1 MISLGS
7 QIPLIFCLQPTP
19 QTEHETRTMNPDSQP
34 LLLLCSQLGLG
45 DDSLKPLTLREWN
58 PLARKMQTASLRP
71 SDLLQFNETDLQTRL
86 DLPTEYA
93 TRITQLLSRDIQHDL
108 NRLASLGIS
117 PITRADSDYPERY
130 RQRLKDSAPTVLFY
144 AGEKALLGQ
153 PGIAVVGSRHL
164 DDAGKECAAFVG
176 NACGLSGM
184 VLYSGGAK
192 GVDTISMDS
201 ALEARGTAVS
211 VLADSLERAVKSRK
225 EALSRGDLCLV
236 TPYSPNAGFS
246 VGAAMGRNRL
256 IYTLADYAIVVASD
270 AETGGTWAGATEALK
285 NNWLPIFVLK
295 HDAMPE
301 GNKLLLQKG
310 ALTFPHPF
318 KDKPVKLP
326 QWMKEKAS
334 ELPAQPNQP
343 GLF

>member
-1 MISLGS
+1 
-7 QIPLIFCLQPTP
+7 
-19 QTEHETRTMNPDSQP
+19 MNPDSLA
-34 LLLLCSQLGLG
+34 LLLLCSQLGLN
-45 DDSLKPLTLREWN
+45 DDSLKSMTLREWN
-58 PLARKMQTASLRP
+58 PLARKLQAASLRP
-71 SDLLQFNETDLQTRL
+71 ADLLGLSPADVQIKL
-86 DLPTEYA
+86 DIPTEHA
-93 TRITQLLSRDIQHDL
+93 ARITQLMERNSALAIAL
-108 NRLASLGIS
+108 ERLESLGIHTL
-117 PITRADSDYPERY
+117 TRADTDYPERY
-130 RQRLKDSAPTVLFY
+130 RQRLKDSAPAVLFY

-164 DDAGKECAAFVG
+164 DEAGQECARYVG
-176 NACGLSGM
+176 NACGMSGL

-192 GVDTISMDS
+192 GVDTISMDA
-201 ALEARGTAVS
+201 ALESRGSAVG

-285 NNWLPIFVLK
+285 NEWLPVFVLE
-295 HDAMPE
+295 HEGMPE

-310 ALTFPHPF
+310 ALAFPHPF
-318 KDKPVKLP
+318 KEAPTKLQAWLQEQAGNIPAKP
-326 QWMKEKAS
+326 S
-334 ELPAQPNQP
+334 QPN
-343 GLF
+343 LF

>member
-1 MISLGS
+1 MTIS
-7 QIPLIFCLQPTP
+7 
-19 QTEHETRTMNPDSQP
+19 PDSLT
-34 LLLLCSQLGLG
+34 LLLLCSQLGLD
-45 DDSLKPLTLREWN
+45 DDSAKPLTLREWN
-58 PLARKMQTASLRP
+58 PLARRLQAASLRP
-71 SDLLQFNETDLQTRL
+71 SDLLQQPEL
-86 DLPTEYA
+86 DLRLKLDIDTQHA

-108 NRLASLGIS
+108 TRLASLGIS
-117 PITRADSDYPERY
+117 PLTRADSDYPEKY
-130 RQRLKDSAPTVLFY
+130 RSRLKDCAPAVLFY

-164 DDAGKECAAFVG
+164 DEAGQECAKFVG
-176 NACGLSGM
+176 NACGLSGQ

-192 GVDTISMDS
+192 GVDTLSTES

-256 IYTLADYAIVVASD
+256 IYCLADYAIVVASD
-270 AETGGTWAGATEALK
+270 AETGGTWAGATETLK
-285 NNWLPIFVLK
+285 NNWVPVFVLE
-295 HDAMPE
+295 HENMPE

-310 ALTFPHPF
+310 ALPFPHPF
-318 KDKPVKLP
+318 KEAPTKLP
-326 QWMKEKAS
+326 DWMKEKAAS
-334 ELPAQPNQP
+334 LPLQPSQP
-343 GLF
+343 SLF